1 MWPAP
6 YVCFDNWDVLVARKT
21 IKYVLKRS
29 DACVLCL
36 EMTFLLSTTIEWLLC
51 YKCALCNNW
60 ITVKPIQLQQST
72 ATFYRVNSNSLLG
85 V

>member
-6 YVCFDNWDVLVARKT
+6 YVCFDNWDVLVASKM

-36 EMTFLLSTTIEWLLC
+36 EMTFLMIKYVFKTFECFIVPWNDVFTHESRQLNDFCVISVRSVTIE
-51 YKCALCNNW
+51 
-60 ITVKPIQLQQST
+60 
-72 ATFYRVNSNSLLG
+72 
-85 V
+85 